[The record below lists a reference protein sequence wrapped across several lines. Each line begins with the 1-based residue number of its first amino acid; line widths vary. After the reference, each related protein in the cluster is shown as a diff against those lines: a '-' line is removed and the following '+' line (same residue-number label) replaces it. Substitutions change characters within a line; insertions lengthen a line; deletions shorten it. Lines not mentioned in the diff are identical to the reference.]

1 MDDEDVDVYFA
12 KHDIQSVVSD
22 ILYELGY
29 HRPEELGPFLANYV
43 ERRFGETNT
52 KRRAGSSMCS
62 ILKGCDA
69 VTVESVGR
77 QPSSEEL
84 AAGQMLLEI
93 RQLRRKYVSFAPQ
106 AAGKSHA
113 ASFTAIAWKEFE
125 GDYQRLLQLLGSS
138 ALWNFCRRRLAA
150 AQGLFEAHRALNED
164 NEDEE
169 AAGRGLTRV
178 DNCVQLAR
186 ALPPGRLMDVFHS
199 KLAEGN
205 DKDEEAGA
213 LRKLLEGR
221 DVGSWHRSPKPE
233 ELTADAD
240 EPVPAMQSLKGLFS
254 RTTNVVHGSYL
265 RETTAALLRRL
276 ERSSHASGGVT
287 LAELRLPLHA
297 EGDAWVDLARWASDL
312 GSLSSR
318 ACWVVQLPVTS
329 YAALKGR
336 RAILDYGELLDN
348 AFGPLVK
355 LVTEEPHGEVWLKLQ
370 ELLHHVVAFELSACL
385 AVTEPLNGEVPEP
398 SDWNESQSPPLAY
411 QFYHLWARLKGL
423 NCARARAKQKE
434 LGLRAAASSP
444 EALACAYLLGAS
456 SVSGCGSLSSHLPL
470 QYLYMLDKVGVAV
483 SQCSKRSLAGDA
495 SALQR
500 LFTHGLRVA
509 LCTEDPAVSHWS
521 DDPLGQ
527 EYGLAH
533 SAGFS
538 TADLAE
544 LSRNSEWIS
553 SFESLPRDE
562 ENVEEQEADIGL
574 RARYRRARRQEEIEF
589 LSSLIPDKDQNHL

>member
-43 ERRFGETNT
+43 ERRFGETNI
-52 KRRAGSSMCS
+52 KRRAGSSICS
-62 ILKGCDA
+62 VLKGCDA
-69 VTVESVGR
+69 VMVESGGR

-93 RQLRRKYVSFAPQ
+93 RQLRRKYLSFAPQ
-106 AAGKSHA
+106 AAGNSHA

-125 GDYQRLLQLLGSS
+125 GDYERLLQLLGSS

-150 AQGLFEAHRALNED
+150 ARGLFEAHRALNED

-178 DNCVQLAR
+178 DNCIQLAR

-205 DKDEEAGA
+205 GKDEDAGA

-221 DVGSWHRSPKPE
+221 DAGGWQRPPGPQ

-254 RTTNVVHGSYL
+254 CTTNVVHGSYL

-318 ACWVVQLPVTS
+318 ACWVVQLHVTS

-398 SDWNESQSPPLAY
+398 SEWNESHSPPLAY

-423 NCARARAKQKE
+423 NCARARSKQKE

-470 QYLYMLDKVGVAV
+470 QYLYMLDQVGVAV
-483 SQCSKRSLAGDA
+483 SQCSKRSLGEAG
-495 SALQR
+495 ALQK

-538 TADLAE
+538 NADLAE
-544 LSRNSEWIS
+544 LARNSQWIS
-553 SFESLPRDE
+553 SFESFAREE
-562 ENVEEQEADIGL
+562 ENVEEQEAMGL
-574 RARYRRARRQEEIEF
+574 RARYRRAQRQEEIEF